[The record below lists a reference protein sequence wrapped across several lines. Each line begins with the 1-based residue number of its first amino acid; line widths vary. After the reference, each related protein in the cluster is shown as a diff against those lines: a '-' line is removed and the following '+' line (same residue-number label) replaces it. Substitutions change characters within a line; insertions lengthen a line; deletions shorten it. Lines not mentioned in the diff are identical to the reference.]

1 MLAFTIAFLF
11 CVNVVLGFEDYTTDG
26 ICNNSLLNTIQDSQF
41 SSSSYWA
48 SRGNGCGPWR
58 ARLNSTFYIKN
69 GNAYYGAW
77 VSQTNNQ
84 RQYIQVEFNEISEV
98 RAIVTLARDNSDSYN
113 QYVKSYLVLYS
124 KDCRTFETVKDEN
137 GGDNVPLWS
146 GTSMRPCAY
155 AEVGGGMFQCVSH
168 SKVFAG
174 NRDTSNMVTNRFS
187 TPLEAKCI
195 RINPLSWYIHISMRF
210 DLFGCPDKCVRQH
223 LLSTV
228 PDSQFS
234 ASSHLPSVAGDGG
247 PWRARLNS
255 TRHTEDGATKY
266 GGWVAATNDQQQYIQ
281 RKLEK
286 CSHCISTADIATM
299 KTICLSFEQQ
309 IIQKFSEKSCMNSV
323 LEEIKLQLVNLLEF
337 CVPSQMS
344 NSIFRQ
350 FKINKEVK
358 LRLSEVRGIVT
369 KARDNADGYNQYVTS
384 YRVLYSIDCERFQA
398 VENPGGTDVIFV
410 GNEDTDNSKTNWFS
424 PALNAKCIRI
434 NPLSWH
440 NHVSLR
446 FELIGCLDRRCM
458 F

>member
-137 GGDNVPLWS
+137 GGDNV
-146 GTSMRPCAY
+146 
-155 AEVGGGMFQCVSH
+155 
-168 SKVFAG
+168 FAG

-281 RKLEK
+281 
-286 CSHCISTADIATM
+286 
-299 KTICLSFEQQ
+299 
-309 IIQKFSEKSCMNSV
+309 
-323 LEEIKLQLVNLLEF
+323 
-337 CVPSQMS
+337 
-344 NSIFRQ
+344 
-350 FKINKEVK
+350 VK